1 MYIIFTLVLMKQNNV
16 SWNYRFHVLTIIQST
31 VDLQYSGI
39 KITKQCSDVN
49 YVKSVRTTFCVN
61 LETYCVHI
69 ESKCGKNL
77 HQKKLRTRILS
88 TQWSSFVVHKPKFLF
103 VSTLRY
109 KFISLV

>member
-1 MYIIFTLVLMKQNNV
+1 MKLNNE
-16 SWNYRFHVLTIIQST
+16 SWTYWFHVFTIIQST
-31 VDLQYSGI
+31 VDLQYNGI

-61 LETYCVHI
+61 LGTYCVSVHI

-77 HQKKLRTRILS
+77 HQKKLRTRTLS
-88 TQWSSFVVHKPKFLF
+88 TQWSSFVVHKLKLVF